1 MSWICCPNVVNK
13 RFILLPNS
21 VKSFFYEGCTIHLYA
36 QVWITQPRVLHK
48 VRISCEAGPKHG
60 KKRAWT
66 IFTQPLFL
74 TLYLHVESN
83 SNLLLN
89 NLLLHSQIP
98 GAQATPITVGT
109 PAPTTSRICGRVFS
123 ATDGQTNA
131 IAYSI
136 AQESVCSQRV
146 SCLSANATK
155 MSY

>member
-36 QVWITQPRVLHK
+36 QVWITQPRQTC
-48 VRISCEAGPKHG
+48 ISSEAGPKHG

-74 TLYLHVESN
+74 TVHVESN

-89 NLLLHSQIP
+89 NLLIYTQIP

-131 IAYSI
+131 IAYAI

-146 SCLSANATK
+146 SCLSANDDQDELLDAP
-155 MSY
+155 